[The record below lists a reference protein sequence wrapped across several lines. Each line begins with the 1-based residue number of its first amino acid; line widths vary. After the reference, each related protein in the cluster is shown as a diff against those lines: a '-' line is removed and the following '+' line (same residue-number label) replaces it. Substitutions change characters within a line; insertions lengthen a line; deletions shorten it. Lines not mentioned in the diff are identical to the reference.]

1 MEVLGSGMDGPGIRM
16 LSPEPG
22 PGPEPRFRYPPVT
35 PFAAAAAAAHEVGNV
50 VAPEGSWARWR
61 GVIDPLPGAEA
72 VLRCIAEMGRN
83 AGEELG
89 ERDMGEWEWR
99 ACATLV
105 RMSGGGGGDGDA
117 EAVVVGW

>member
-1 MEVLGSGMDGPGIRM
+1 VEVLDSGMDGPGILT

-22 PGPEPRFRYPPVT
+22 PGPEPGPDPPVT

-89 ERDMGEWEWR
+89 ERDMGEWEWEGVCNIGEDVI
-99 ACATLV
+99 AAAAATATPK
-105 RMSGGGGGDGDA
+105 R
-117 EAVVVGW
+117 